1 MSMKEKGCH
10 PDLEGGTKPPQKGFT
25 AFEPF
30 PGDDA
35 RHFNICGRYF
45 RGQAGSMAK
54 IFLAPL
60 QGVSGSF
67 MMATE
72 SLNNGAH
79 FLFVLPDLLHIVQVV
94 PFQPFLEGLAAGII
108 GRKDVIPENR
118 FLISL
123 FQILIPE
130 VA

>member
-10 PDLEGGTKPPQKGFT
+10 PDLEGGAKPPQEGFT

-35 RHFNICGRYF
+35 RHFNICGRHF
-45 RGQAGSMAK
+45 RRQSASTAK
-54 IFLAPL
+54 TFLAL
-60 QGVSGSF
+60 RQGLSESF
-67 MMATE
+67 MMATG

-79 FLFVLPDLLHIVQVV
+79 FPFVLPDLLHIVQVV

-108 GRKDVIPENR
+108 GRKDVIPEDL